1 MLRITRVREG
11 EAVTE
16 LKLEGQV
23 AGDWV
28 PLLEQ
33 ECRASAERGR
43 KVVLDLVDVTF
54 VDRGGVDSLR
64 RLRET
69 GVEWVG
75 ASWWIEDLLRG
86 KVR

>member
-16 LKLEGQV
+16 LKLEGQI

-28 PLLEQ
+28 PLLEH
-33 ECRASAERGR
+33 ECRASTERGR
-43 KVVLDLVDVTF
+43 KVVLDLEDVMF
-54 VDRGGVDSLR
+54 VDRCGVDSLR
-64 RLRET
+64 RLREV

-75 ASWWIEDLLRG
+75 APLWIEDLLTG
-86 KVR
+86 TVR